1 MLLYSQKCKYSTKV
15 LCRDYMYMSTMHS
28 FTTAAVVVQG
38 DEQLKQQRE
47 HTKQEELAKL
57 FNASKN
63 CNGAVAVNGTT

>member
-1 MLLYSQKCKYSTKV
+1 MCACTSHALIHNC
-15 LCRDYMYMSTMHS
+15 CCCC
-28 FTTAAVVVQG
+28 QG